1 MQRRGP
7 LRRHIAA
14 KEEPSLPR
22 TNLVRNMYTA
32 RRYRCP
38 PSSTSEAAGGEGKPP
53 IPPPESMSPFFTVAR
68 GTGVDKARTI
78 SLLTASKLL
87 LLISSA
93 KFNQIYTRAGKFI
106 SPIAV
111 FLPHHVLPGRAT
123 FCRLAGNRARH
134 PWHRFRAQNCQ
145 KLKKISCD

>member
-14 KEEPSLPR
+14 KEEPSLPSTKYVHR
-22 TNLVRNMYTA
+22 TTISM
-32 RRYRCP
+32 P

-123 FCRLAGNRARH
+123 FCRFAGNRARH